1 MSVPGMRTSGQCPKC
16 NGRQVRVERFI
27 PPSDMRGIMDF
38 AAIPAVHPQRL
49 LAYVCGSCG
58 FVELYFAPQETPTP
72 FDFP

>member
-1 MSVPGMRTSGQCPKC
+1 
-16 NGRQVRVERFI
+16 
-27 PPSDMRGIMDF
+27 MDF